1 MNLKISLLESSHNR
15 TSFNCGKELLDSYI
29 KRQAGQDVRRK
40 LSVCFVLADENLE
53 VKGYYTL
60 SNSSI
65 PRNEIPEKFS
75 GRLPGSYK
83 NIPVTLL
90 ERLAVD
96 KSLFGKG
103 FGEYLLMDA
112 LRESYSVSKYAIGSM
127 AIIVDPIDDQ
137 AVSFYEKYGF
147 IMLTGN
153 GKMFLPM
160 NAVSK
165 LFPDI

>member
-1 MNLKISLLESSHNR
+1 MVAFQTDAENR
-15 TSFNCGKELLDSYI
+15 D
-29 KRQAGQDVRRK
+29 A
-40 LSVCFVLADENLE
+40 
-53 VKGYYTL
+53 KGYYTL

-65 PRNEIPEKFS
+65 PRHEIPEKFLR
-75 GRLPGSYK
+75 RLPGSYA

-90 ERLAVD
+90 GRLAVD
-96 KSLFGKG
+96 KSVSGKG

-112 LRESYSVSKYAIGSM
+112 LRESYRVSKYTIGSM

-147 IMLTGN
+147 IRLPGN
-153 GKMFLPM
+153 GKMFFPM